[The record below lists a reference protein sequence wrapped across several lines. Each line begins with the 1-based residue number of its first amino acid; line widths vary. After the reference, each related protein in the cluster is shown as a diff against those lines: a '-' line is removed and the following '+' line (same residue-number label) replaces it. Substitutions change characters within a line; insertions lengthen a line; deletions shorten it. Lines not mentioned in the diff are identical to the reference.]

1 MPDKFPYR
9 CIVYDLDGT
18 LIDSRADIAAALNA
32 GRAHFDLPAFSL
44 DEVLPMIGHGL
55 NNLVENGF
63 RGETVSVKTALPIVE
78 KAYRERPCEHSVP
91 YSGVIE
97 TLAYF
102 QKDNIA
108 QYIVSNK
115 PSCLIP
121 IVLKTLNLASYF
133 KQAFGADDF
142 PRRKPDP
149 MAIFSILELEKNL
162 DPSQVL
168 MVGDMSPDIE
178 IAQRAGIDSA
188 FCSYG
193 YSPTVIATTYCL
205 QQFSDLTQISRLC

>member
-1 MPDKFPYR
+1 MSYQFPYR
-9 CIVYDLDGT
+9 CIIYDLDGT

-32 GRAHFDLPAFSL
+32 GRAHFNLSTLSL

-63 RGETVSVKTALPIVE
+63 KGETTSAEAAFPIVE
-78 KAYRERPCEHSVP
+78 KAYREKPCEHSIP
-91 YSGVIE
+91 YPGVLE
-97 TLAYF
+97 ALNYF
-102 QKDNIA
+102 QENSIS

-115 PSCLIP
+115 PSVLIP
-121 IVLKTLNLASYF
+121 IVLKTLNLSSYF

-142 PRRKPDP
+142 PKRKPDP
-149 MAIFSILELEKNL
+149 MAIAHILKLEKGL
-162 DPSQVL
+162 EPSQFL

-193 YSPTVIATTYCL
+193 YSPSPIPATYCL
-205 QQFSDLTQISRLC
+205 QQFSDLTKINKLC